1 MGRLGTSVASMLVCN
16 QHAERPSIL
25 DAMPCK
31 SCGSPSLCTFGGEV
45 AIHFRGLA
53 DIDRPVVWVFPEI
66 VVCLDC
72 GIAYFLIPDAELQR
86 LTESDSGRA
95 NSG

>member
-16 QHAERPSIL
+16 QHAEGRSIL

-31 SCGSPSLCTFGGEV
+31 SCGSPSLCTFGGE
-45 AIHFRGLA
+45 A